1 MNWCYSCPRCKA
13 FLNPDETVVLIGE
26 CGPHRILMGFHPEPG
41 NYRGYL
47 PPGFQLQEGSTWD
60 FFCPVCGRSLVS
72 DEEPGLCALDLDTQ
86 GVRHRLF
93 FSRTA
98 GERATFVISAEGIAS
113 HGEHSGE
120 HSLEILD
127 LV

>member
-1 MNWCYSCPRCKA
+1 MRWTYSCPKCEA
-13 FLNPDETVVLIGE
+13 MLNPDETVVLVGE
-26 CGPHRILMGFHPEPG
+26 FGPHRILVGFHPEPG
-41 NYRGYL
+41 SYRAFL
-47 PPGFQLQEGSTWD
+47 PPGFEMEAGSRWD
-60 FFCPVCGRSLVS
+60 FRCPVCGESIVS
-72 DEEPGLCALDLDTQ
+72 EIAPDLCALDMATQ

-98 GERATFVISAEGIAS
+98 GEHATFVVSAEGIQT
-113 HGEHSGE
+113 HGEHADR